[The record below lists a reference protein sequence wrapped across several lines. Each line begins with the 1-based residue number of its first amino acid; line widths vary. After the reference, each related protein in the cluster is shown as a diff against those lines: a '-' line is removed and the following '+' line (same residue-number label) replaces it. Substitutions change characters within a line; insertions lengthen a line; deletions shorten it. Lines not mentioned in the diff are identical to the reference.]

1 MKVSRGIVIF
11 FFLAMAP
18 LLNFAQEEHKQ
29 EEPKKDLNIWVDCG
43 IGAMIFKE
51 TSWAAVISNIIWDYG
66 ITATTSHQSSPDQCG
81 SKKAQTAMYIGATY
95 ANLAEETA
103 KGDGKHLHAML
114 EIMGCDSASHGDII
128 ASLRSEFSQHLRNSD
143 YVEKA
148 TVAKAEDYNNIVQT
162 IISEEYA
169 QQCRAI

>member
-1 MKVSRGIVIF
+1 
-11 FFLAMAP
+11 
-18 LLNFAQEEHKQ
+18 
-29 EEPKKDLNIWVDCG
+29 
-43 IGAMIFKE
+43 
-51 TSWAAVISNIIWDYG
+51 
-66 ITATTSHQSSPDQCG
+66 
-81 SKKAQTAMYIGATY
+81 MYIGATY